1 MGCLCGEGIVKPTI
15 LAIRPHTTL
24 AKHVVS
30 DILSGGLLIGGCLIN
45 HYYGLESFQF
55 PSPKNISW
63 LSDCSL
69 YIARLDCKGVPG
81 RWIYHEIEFSTWD
94 RKGFV
99 TCFIMF
105 SHLLII
111 VPHVSSFSLHVS
123 SCFHIFSYVYPR
135 TFQGRLGN
143 SQNSPCEVSF
153 DEWPPPESGRWL
165 WIIAAMEPWGRLIP
179 LVI

>member
-1 MGCLCGEGIVKPTI
+1 MGWLCGEGIVKPTI

-30 DILSGGLLIGGCLIN
+30 DILSGGLLIGGSLIN

-94 RKGFV
+94 RKGL
-99 TCFIMF
+99 
-105 SHLLII
+105 SHVL
-111 VPHVSSFSLHVS
+111 
-123 SCFHIFSYVYPR
+123 SCFHIFWSLFHMFHHFLCMFHHVSTSFRMFTPGHSKVALETPR
-135 TFQGRLGN
+135 THPARCPLMSGHHRSLGDGYG
-143 SQNSPCEVSF
+143 S
-153 DEWPPPESGRWL
+153 
-165 WIIAAMEPWGRLIP
+165 
-179 LVI
+179 